1 MTEKKRTKPGHAMLE
16 AKYEYLPGRWLFGT
30 ICGQAFVDIKGREF
44 VLTPEEVKAQVVI
57 R

>member
-1 MTEKKRTKPGHAMLE
+1 MTDKRNNDRGHRMYE

-30 ICGQAFVDIKGREF
+30 ICGAAFVDIKGREF
-44 VLTPEEVKAQVVI
+44 ILKPEEIKAQVVV